1 MNNIIK
7 EIADNW
13 KLEARQEDNNKY
25 FFHSIQRITNP
36 TIIFLKNILF

>member
-13 KLEARQEDNNKY
+13 KLEARQEDNNNY
-25 FFHSIQRITNP
+25 FFNTKES
-36 TIIFLKNILF
+36 